1 MTAPAILWFK
11 RDLRAFDHAPLAEAA
26 ARGPVIPLYI
36 VEPELWA
43 QPDYAARQWAFTQEC
58 LIELREALGALG
70 APLIVRVGDAVD
82 VLDGLRSE
90 HGADAIF
97 SHEETGNLWTYGR
110 DLAVGAWARAN
121 GVRWVEV
128 QGSGVVRRL
137 RSRDGWAAK
146 RERFVMSG
154 MAEAPQ
160 AICPVARIE
169 PGAIPTAAELRLAPD
184 PCPERQKG
192 GRSHALRILD
202 SFLTVRGETY
212 RKDMSTPVAGEHA
225 CSRLSPRLAL
235 GTLSMKEAAQA
246 TVARRAALREAGD
259 AKRDGWGGSLQSF
272 QSRLAWRDHFM
283 QKQED
288 EPEIERKALHSALD
302 DLRPREPD
310 PIRLHA
316 WKHGETGM
324 PFLDACMRYLA
335 HTGWLNFR
343 MRAMVQ
349 AVASYHLW
357 LDWRPTSIFLARR
370 FTDYEP
376 GIHWSQTQMQSGVT
390 GMNQVRIYNPVKQG
404 YDQDPDGRF
413 VRRWVP
419 ELTEVPD
426 RYVQEPW
433 LWEGA
438 KGLGNRYP
446 APIVDV
452 KAAAAEAK
460 SRIYAARKGEAYR
473 AEAQSVVRK
482 MGSRKPPRTRRRHA
496 AE

>member
-1 MTAPAILWFK
+1 MTGPSILWFK
-11 RDLRAFDHAPLAEAA
+11 RDLRVADHAPLAEAA

-36 VEPELWA
+36 AEPDLWA
-43 QPDYAARQWAFTQEC
+43 QPDYAARQWAFVRES
-58 LIELREALGALG
+58 LAELREALGALG
-70 APLIVRVGDAVD
+70 APLVVRVGEAVP
-82 VLDGLRSE
+82 VLEALRVR
-90 HGADAIF
+90 HAADAMF

-110 DLAVGAWARAN
+110 DLAVGAWARAS
-121 GVRWVEV
+121 GVRWVEM

-137 RSRDGWAAK
+137 PTRDGWAAR
-146 RERFVMSG
+146 RERFVMSDL
-154 MAEAPQ
+154 AAPPR
-160 AICPVARIE
+160 AVRPVEGIE
-169 PGAIPTAAELRLAPD
+169 PGALPTAADLGLALD
-184 PCPERQKG
+184 PCPERQRG

-202 SFLTVRGETY
+202 SFLHVRGETY
-212 RKDMSTPVAGEHA
+212 RRDMSTPVAGEHA
-225 CSRLSPRLAL
+225 CSRLSPHLAL

-246 TVARRAALREAGD
+246 TAERRAALREAGL
-259 AKRDGWGGSLQSF
+259 AKREGWGGSLQSF

-302 DLRPREPD
+302 DLRPRTPD
-310 PIRLHA
+310 PVRLDA
-316 WKHGETGM
+316 WKAGETGL

-343 MRAMVQ
+343 MRSMVQ

-357 LDWRPTSIFLARR
+357 LDWRPTSMFLATR

-390 GMNQVRIYNPVKQG
+390 GMNTVRIYNPVKQG
-404 YDQDPDGRF
+404 HDQDPLGRF

-419 ELTEVPD
+419 ELAEVPD
-426 RYVQEPW
+426 RFVQEPW
-433 LWEGA
+433 RWEGA
-438 KGLGNRYP
+438 KGLANRYP
-446 APIVDV
+446 PPIVDV
-452 KAAAAEAK
+452 KAAANEAK

-473 AEAQSVVRK
+473 AEAREVAER
-482 MGSRKPPRTRRRHA
+482 MGSRKPPRSRRRHA